1 LPFAGDTTRHPLP
14 LLPLR
19 RGVIQLVA
27 KDDSVGILTDAPC
40 REEKK
45 MKRSN
50 LARPFLAQARHL
62 LAQVHLPRIA
72 ACLRELSAEQIWWRP
87 NPASNSVG
95 NLVLHLEGN
104 VRQWIVSGLGGAPD
118 RRVRDLE
125 FSEAGPITPRTLLA
139 RLRRAVTDAGRVMGK
154 LDGAALAK
162 TYSIQGFR
170 VTGLRAV
177 FHVTEHFSHHTGQ
190 VIQLTKFLSEKDLKF
205 THLPRK
211 SERKGK
217 LRGFPAL

>member
-1 LPFAGDTTRHPLP
+1 
-14 LLPLR
+14 
-19 RGVIQLVA
+19 
-27 KDDSVGILTDAPC
+27 
-40 REEKK
+40 
-45 MKRSN
+45 MKPSN

-62 LAQVHLPRIA
+62 LAEVYLPRIA

-104 VRQWIVSGLGGAPD
+104 VRQWIVSGLGGTPD
-118 RRVRDLE
+118 RRLRDLE
-125 FSEAGPITPRTLLA
+125 FSEAGPILPRTLLA

-154 LDGAALAK
+154 LDDEALSK

-177 FHVTEHFSHHTGQ
+177 FHVAEHFSHHTGQ
-190 VIQLTKFLSEKDLKF
+190 VILLTKLLAGKDLKF
-205 THLPRK
+205 THLPQKREKRRK
-211 SERKGK
+211 TQS
-217 LRGFPAL
+217 LPPI